1 MTVQGVAIAL
11 IAPDAMGAA
20 IVQIAQT
27 VSSKLVACSLCQRK
41 LTLDLVVRIAPT
53 AADWKI
59 GATSIMYTNKM
70 IKSSTSKGCR
80 AIS

>member
-11 IAPDAMGAA
+11 IALGVMGAA

-27 VSSKLVACSLCQRK
+27 VTSKLVACSLGRRK

-53 AADWKI
+53 AVD
-59 GATSIMYTNKM
+59 
-70 IKSSTSKGCR
+70 
-80 AIS
+80 